1 MTATA
6 QGAAPAARA
15 NGLWR
20 RQLDHY
26 PDTRPRMAYLA
37 IVVLVTI
44 ALYYALYIPGAV
56 APLIIAHFGMTFNT
70 YIYIIVISNAV
81 GAFGSVAAGLS
92 DRWGRANLVAY
103 GVVIVGLLV
112 LFGIPNAGSTFW
124 YGFLFSIIGVI
135 EGVILV
141 ATPALVRDFSPQLGR
156 ASAMGFW
163 TLGPVLGSLVVAV
176 VSTNTLNHLTAWQ
189 DQFIICGIAVLVVGA
204 IAVVG
209 LRELSPQLRDQLMVS
224 MRDRTLIEAKARGLK
239 VESLL
244 DKPWRQMLRLD
255 IIGSAFAISV
265 FLLIYYTA
273 VGFFTVYFTTLHGF
287 SLSTANSIG
296 NWFWAFD
303 AAALIIIGII
313 SDRVGVRKPFMVLGA
328 VGAVIMTIIFLN
340 LGHGTTYATFAIVIS
355 INAVFLAIAY
365 APWMASY
372 TETVEK
378 HNPALVATGLAVWG
392 WIIRAVIAI
401 SFLIMPLV
409 ISSMTPLVTYG
420 TQVATLSAQYA
431 PELAF
436 AQSHPTVV
444 AAAQKVP
451 PAVVA
456 TAQSIPP
463 TVLATAQ
470 KIPPTVVATAQANA
484 TQLANAQKFAP
495 ELAVIQAH
503 PALFAR
509 LATYKNPAAIPPSLV
524 AQAISAAGGGAK
536 GLKILT
542 TIAANQA
549 AITGVIAAAPALK
562 TVAPYAADLTTI
574 APYSAQLTTIAPYSA
589 ELTIMAPYGPQL
601 TALSKVPKSD
611 LLFLQEHGPSVVSA
625 AAAAPGE
632 WKNWWWVCVGGEVV
646 FIPLIFLMTGR
657 WSPRRAREDAEAH
670 QRLVEEE
677 MAKLQE
683 QEA

>member
-1 MTATA
+1 MADVARKGVAMTATA
-6 QGAAPAARA
+6 QGTAAATGAM

-20 RQLDHY
+20 RQLNHY
-26 PDTRPRMAYLA
+26 PDTRPRMTYLA
-37 IVVLVTI
+37 IVVLATI

-56 APLIIAHFGMTFNT
+56 APSIIAHFGMTFNT
-70 YIYIIVISNAV
+70 YVYIIVIANAV
-81 GAFGSVAAGLS
+81 GAFGSLGAGLA

-112 LFGIPNAGSTFW
+112 LFGVPNAGSTFT
-124 YGFLFSIIGVI
+124 YALLFSVIGIV

-224 MRDRTLIEAKARGLK
+224 MHDRALIEARARGLN

-244 DKPWRQMLRLD
+244 EKPWRQMLRLD

-303 AAALIIIGII
+303 AAALIVIGII

-328 VGAVIMTIIFLN
+328 VGAIIMTIVFLN
-340 LGHGTTYATFAIVIS
+340 LGKGTSYATFAVVIS

-365 APWMASY
+365 APWMASF

-378 HNPALVATGLAVWG
+378 HNPALTATGLAVWG

-401 SFLIMPLV
+401 SFLIMPAV
-409 ISSMTPLVTYG
+409 VSSMTPLVTYG
-420 TQVATLSAQYA
+420 SSVVTLSAKYA
-431 PELAF
+431 PELATLK
-436 AQSHPTVV
+436 AIDP
-444 AAAQKVP
+444 
-451 PAVVA
+451 
-456 TAQSIPP
+456 
-463 TVLATAQ
+463 
-470 KIPPTVVATAQANA
+470 A
-484 TQLANAQKFAP
+484 TQAALAAN
-495 ELAVIQAH
+495 
-503 PALFAR
+503 PA
-509 LATYKNPAAIPPSLV
+509 NPAA
-524 AQAISAAGGGAK
+524 GAK
-536 GLKILT
+536 AVGEIAT
-542 TIAANQA
+542 TFHI
-549 AITGVIAAAPALK
+549 GPAAATARLVQVG
-562 TVAPYAADLTTI
+562 TVPKADL
-574 APYSAQLTTIAPYSA
+574 A
-589 ELTIMAPYGPQL
+589 
-601 TALSKVPKSD
+601 
-611 LLFLQEHGPSVVSA
+611 FLNEHGTEVVNA
-625 AAAAPGE
+625 AAAAPGQ

-646 FIPLIFLMTGR
+646 FIPLILLMAGR

-670 QRLVEEE
+670 ERLVQEEL
-677 MAKLQE
+677 AKMQ
-683 QEA
+683 A

>member
-6 QGAAPAARA
+6 QGAAPAAGGM

-26 PDTRPRMAYLA
+26 PDTRPRMTYLA
-37 IVVLVTI
+37 IVVLATI
-44 ALYYALYIPGAV
+44 ALYYAFYIPGAV
-56 APLIIAHFGMTFNT
+56 SPSIIAHFGMTFST
-70 YIYIIVISNAV
+70 YVYIIVIANAV
-81 GAFGSVAAGLS
+81 GAFGSLAAGLA

-103 GVVIVGLLV
+103 GLVIVGLLV
-112 LFGIPNAGSTFW
+112 LFGVPNAPNTFT
-124 YGFLFSIIGVI
+124 YGLLFAIVGAV

-176 VSTNTLNHLTAWQ
+176 VSSNTLSHLTAWQ
-189 DQFIICGIAVLVVGA
+189 DQFIICGIVILVVAA

-224 MRDRTLIEAKARGLK
+224 MRDRALIEARARGLDVK
-239 VESLL
+239 TLTEH
-244 DKPWRQMLRLD
+244 PWRQMLRLD

-265 FLLIYYTA
+265 FLLFYYTA
-273 VGFFTVYFTTLHGF
+273 VGFFTIYFTSLFNFT
-287 SLSTANSIG
+287 LSTANSIG

-328 VGAVIMTIIFLN
+328 IGAIVMTIVFLN
-340 LGHGTTYATFAIVIS
+340 LGHGTTYATFALVIS
-355 INAVFLAIAY
+355 ILAVFLAIAY
-365 APWMASY
+365 APWMASF
-372 TETVEK
+372 TETIEK
-378 HNPALVATGLAVWG
+378 HNPALTATGLAVWG

-401 SFLIMPLV
+401 SLLILPV
-409 ISSMTPLVTYG
+409 VVSSMTPLVTYG
-420 TQVATLSAQYA
+420 TQVATLSAKYSSQ
-431 PELAF
+431 LAF
-436 AQSHPTVV
+436 AQSHPAVV

-451 PAVVA
+451 PPVVA

-470 KIPPTVVATAQANA
+470 ANA
-484 TQLANAQKFAP
+484 TQLANAQKFAA

-503 PALFAR
+503 PALFAK
-509 LATYKNPAAIPPSLV
+509 LATYSNPATIPPALA
-524 AQAISAAGGGAK
+524 AQAVSAAGGGAK
-536 GLKILT
+536 GLQILT
-542 TIAANQA
+542 TISANQA
-549 AITGVIAAAPALK
+549 AIAGVIAAAPALK
-562 TVAPYAADLTTI
+562 TVAPYA
-574 APYSAQLTTIAPYSA
+574 AQLTTIAPYSA

-601 TALSKVPKSD
+601 TALSKVPPADLAYLKAHGSD
-611 LLFLQEHGPSVVSA
+611 VVSA
-625 AAAAPGE
+625 AAAAPGQ

-646 FIPLIFLMTGR
+646 FIPLILLMAGR
-657 WSPRRAREDAEAH
+657 WSPRRAREDTAEH
-670 QRLVEEE
+670 ERLVQDE
-677 MAKLQE
+677 MAKLQG
-683 QEA
+683 